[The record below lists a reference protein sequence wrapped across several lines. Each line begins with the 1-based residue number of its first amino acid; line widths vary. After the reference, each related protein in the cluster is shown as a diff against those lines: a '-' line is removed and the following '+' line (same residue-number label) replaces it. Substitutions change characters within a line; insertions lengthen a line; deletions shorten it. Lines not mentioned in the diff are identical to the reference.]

1 MYIYCKSFLEILWL
15 TFIIVGAVYAVSY
28 VVELNDRVTT
38 IERRLNNR
46 LFILPDRIPNI
57 TIGDNS

>member
-1 MYIYCKSFLEILWL
+1 MRIYCKSFLEILWL

-46 LFILPDRIPNI
+46 LLILPDRIPNI